1 MSRNQNQNQDTYAN
15 LTMTGM
21 GYINR
26 PRWVQP
32 DEGDA
37 YLSMSINAWHGKNG
51 KKSTLIETSPR
62 GEQAN
67 RVIDELLTAYPELME
82 GGRENHGLNV
92 TIGFMVGDCE
102 PKSFVSR
109 DKKTT
114 HYIKSRLFLVNWIKV
129 NGQYF
134 YRKNDGKAE
143 AHEEIPAMDAGENH
157 QQPEPP
163 KARPAPVRQP
173 AQPQGGQ
180 QGQNRRYPQ

>member
-1 MSRNQNQNQDTYAN
+1 
-15 LTMTGM
+15 
-21 GYINR
+21 
-26 PRWVQP
+26 
-32 DEGDA
+32 
-37 YLSMSINAWHGKNG
+37 
-51 KKSTLIETSPR
+51 
-62 GEQAN
+62 
-67 RVIDELLTAYPELME
+67 ME
-82 GGRENHGLNV
+82 GGRESCGRTV
-92 TIGFMVGDCE
+92 TVSFWVGDGVPRSLE
-102 PKSFVSR
+102 KR